1 MPINTYKAIR
11 ENLAKSRKPRLSSL
25 VFTLSLQ
32 VSSTVFAVE
41 QSTVWLPKKYRALK
55 PQLLSTAVLAEK
67 TDRCIK
73 VVGGE
78 MIVSKN
84 TEDYYYFIIT
94 CRDQS
99 ASTYNLSY
107 LFPVAGNEAELIAE
121 QSSRLDMVPV
131 AANEAGLIET
141 KGLEIDAG
149 AELEKDIFSRED
161 ALKVCQ
167 DSIAAEAVLIG
178 RVRSEGVSVT
188 DLEGNEVAQF
198 RFQVGFDIKSWSGSV
213 VRYDASCAIDRHG
226 EAEVN
231 LQIDRSSIIPGCL
244 VMLRKEIDQ
253 MLDVVILENQ
263 IPALSDREDGS
274 LAAYIPF
281 NTSDPGGRELHY
293 LAECVVDDS
302 GRARLDLKARRW

>member
-1 MPINTYKAIR
+1 
-11 ENLAKSRKPRLSSL
+11 
-25 VFTLSLQ
+25 
-32 VSSTVFAVE
+32 
-41 QSTVWLPKKYRALK
+41 
-55 PQLLSTAVLAEK
+55 
-67 TDRCIK
+67 
-73 VVGGE
+73 
-78 MIVSKN
+78 
-84 TEDYYYFIIT
+84 
-94 CRDQS
+94 
-99 ASTYNLSY
+99 
-107 LFPVAGNEAELIAE
+107 VAGNEAELIAE

-213 VRYDASCAIDRHG
+213 VRYDANCAIDRHG